1 MRNNPLQ
8 CHRRLLHINTA
19 DVGFLLQRYCPFWFS
34 GSASTQIETAITKLG
49 RRPRETDLGYIDA
62 TTQYGVIAELLEPQ
76 TAQFLIL
83 MHEAGVALQ
92 RENWGEFSVRWEY
105 RDDKGKGLGR
115 GRHSVNDMCW
125 KAADSGLLTAD
136 LRGNI
141 KLTERGHAF
150 ADWLVQS
157 GYKVPHF
164 LV

>member
-1 MRNNPLQ
+1 
-8 CHRRLLHINTA
+8 
-19 DVGFLLQRYCPFWFS
+19 
-34 GSASTQIETAITKLG
+34 
-49 RRPRETDLGYIDA
+49 
-62 TTQYGVIAELLEPQ
+62 
-76 TAQFLIL
+76 

-105 RDDKGKGLGR
+105 RDNKGKGLGR

-125 KAADSGLLTAD
+125 KLADSGLLTDD

-164 LV
+164 WCDYGSWGTRAKPFENVNDPFEE